1 MVGIVV
7 VSHSSELAR
16 GLAQL
21 AGQMASPDVRIEHAG
36 GAADGA
42 LGTDEGRVRE
52 AIRRADQ
59 GAGVA
64 VLGDLGSAILT
75 IRHVLDS
82 RANGHVKLVD
92 APIVEGAVVAAVT
105 ASAGCTLD
113 DVVHAA
119 EEARDAHKL

>member
-21 AGQMASPDVRIEHAG
+21 AAQMASPGVRIEHAG
-36 GAADGA
+36 GTADGE
-42 LGTDEGRVRE
+42 LGTDEGRVRD

-59 GAGVA
+59 GAGAV

-75 IRHVLDS
+75 IRHILDS
-82 RANGHVKLVD
+82 RTNGHLQLID
-92 APIVEGAVVAAVT
+92 APIVEGAVAAAVT

-113 DVVHAA
+113 EVVHAA
-119 EEARDAHKL
+119 EEARGARKL